1 MEEPWQL
8 WSDSW
13 SSGHF
18 STEQV
23 FYADVRRVSEMVELD
38 PASSQGTVK
47 TSGMSTITVSTHWGL
62 KPCFDF

>member
-47 TSGMSTITVSTHWGL
+47 TSGMSHHNREHPLGPQTL
-62 KPCFDF
+62 L